1 MPSADWSRVARG
13 CYETLTI
20 PGRADRVRIAYGIIG
35 RGVVAQLG
43 YSMENDTAFI
53 GIFKKIFLIAM
64 SALILTAVMV
74 GWFMATAGPV
84 RGRSGDPHGAPDFRI
99 RPWSAGA
106 DHGAGTKRSTGW
118 H

>member
-1 MPSADWSRVARG
+1 
-13 CYETLTI
+13 
-20 PGRADRVRIAYGIIG
+20 
-35 RGVVAQLG
+35 VAQLG

-74 GWFMATAGPV
+74 GWFMARRALSGVEAVTRTARNKFPNPTLVGGCPSW
-84 RGRSGDPHGAPDFRI
+84 RA
-99 RPWSAGA
+99 
-106 DHGAGTKRSTGW
+106 TKRSTAW